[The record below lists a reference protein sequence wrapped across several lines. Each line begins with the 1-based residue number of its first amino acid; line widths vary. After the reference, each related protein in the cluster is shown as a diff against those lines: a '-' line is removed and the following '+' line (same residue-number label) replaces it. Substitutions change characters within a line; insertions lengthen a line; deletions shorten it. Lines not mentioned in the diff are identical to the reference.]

1 MPYKDKTGFKMYGKS
16 PMMKQ
21 MKKQGLKALAAANP
35 ELKYVGP
42 MKKYKDSAMK
52 KYGCKKCKSAMC
64 MCGPRHKK

>member
-1 MPYKDKTGFKMYGKS
+1 MPYGKKSAYKKGCFKMEGKS
-16 PMMKQ
+16 PMIKQ

-35 ELKYVGP
+35 ELEYVGP
-42 MKKYKDSAMK
+42 MK